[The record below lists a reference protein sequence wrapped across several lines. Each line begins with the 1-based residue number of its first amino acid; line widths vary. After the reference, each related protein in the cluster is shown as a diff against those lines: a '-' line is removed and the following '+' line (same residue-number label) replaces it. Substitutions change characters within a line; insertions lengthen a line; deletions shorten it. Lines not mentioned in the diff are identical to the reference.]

1 MTQSETRRVVKLA
14 GEDGM
19 LTKENFFKI
28 VQGSDFFLKSFDKN
42 NDGEVT
48 EVRKIFHSFYSFSI
62 FNLIQLSDWHHD
74 KSRVS
79 IQCPRWEQKGPLYG
93 KKWPLTY
100 RLCIIQGYI
109 TTKDLAKLTKKL
121 SKEEVGAL
129 MTKLDTDGDG
139 QLSFDEFKEMLQKE
153 LRIE

>member
-1 MTQSETRRVVKLA
+1 MTKTETRRVVKLA
-14 GEDGM
+14 GDDGM

-62 FNLIQLSDWHHD
+62 FNLIQLSDRHHD

-79 IQCPRWEQKGPLYG
+79 FQCPR
-93 KKWPLTY
+93 
-100 RLCIIQGYI
+100 
-109 TTKDLAKLTKKL
+109 
-121 SKEEVGAL
+121 
-129 MTKLDTDGDG
+129 
-139 QLSFDEFKEMLQKE
+139 
-153 LRIE
+153 